1 MSLQLMIAVDGSL
14 ESLQAV
20 HKAIALVDAGL
31 RAHIALVHVQ
41 QPASWLELATHDA
54 DDIATAAVE
63 AGEHLM
69 GAAMALLDAQG
80 VGYTTEVVLGE
91 PASVLVDM
99 AQEVQADLVLI
110 GARGMGAIES
120 VLVGSVSKALVTRCT
135 QPVLVVKMPEDPA
148 QFVLGELGDN
158 ADAVDAP

>member
-1 MSLQLMIAVDGSL
+1 MTLQLMIAVDGSA

-20 HKAIALVDAGL
+20 RKGMDLVGAGL
-31 RAHIALVHVQ
+31 RAEIALVHVQ
-41 QPASWLELATHDA
+41 EAASLLELATNDA

-69 GAAMALLDAQG
+69 GPAMELLDAQG

-99 AQEVQADLVLI
+99 AEEMDADLVII
-110 GARGMGAIES
+110 GARGMGAIQS
-120 VLVGSVSKALVTRCT
+120 VLVGSVSKALVTRCPK
-135 QPVLVVKMPEDPA
+135 PVLVVKMPEDA
-148 QFVLGELGDN
+148 ALSVLGEEGEV
-158 ADAVDAP
+158 A